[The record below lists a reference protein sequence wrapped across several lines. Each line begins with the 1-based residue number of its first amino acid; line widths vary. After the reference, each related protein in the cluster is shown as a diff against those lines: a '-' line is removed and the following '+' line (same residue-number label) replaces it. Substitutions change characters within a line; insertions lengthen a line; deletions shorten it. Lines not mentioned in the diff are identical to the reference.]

1 MVLEATEV
9 DDPAADPHV
18 LSTHLH
24 ADGHYAKE
32 LWLQAPSQ
40 AYDGPRISH
49 DVLDRGEHF
58 AVMNGRSVFVH
69 AVKLMPETMLEAL
82 NANGLGPDDVDL
94 FAFHQANL
102 RINEQVARHLGI
114 AGDRVYNTIQRF
126 GNTTAATIPL
136 GLDEAV
142 KEGRLEPGMLVGSA
156 AFGGGYTWGSMLIR
170 W

>member
-1 MVLEATEV
+1 
-9 DDPAADPHV
+9 
-18 LSTHLH
+18 
-24 ADGHYAKE
+24 
-32 LWLQAPSQ
+32 
-40 AYDGPRISH
+40 
-49 DVLDRGEHF
+49 
-58 AVMNGRSVFVH
+58 MNGRSVFVH